1 MKVKNKNSLYFNF
14 YSGVSGDMLIG
25 SLIDLGVELSA
36 LKEIL
41 GKIDDRLSFKV
52 KKVKR
57 GVNNCT
63 LIKPEFPKELNK
75 IFNWNELRNFGN
87 FFKDEKFVYQNF
99 NETIELLKKSEEN
112 VHNEVDTKPHEL
124 GNFDTVF
131 DIVCF
136 YKSLEYL
143 GIENLYHSGIPFS
156 QGEIEIDHG
165 AVSSLAPVTLDLIK
179 NLHIPIYTTKKNPN
193 FEMCTPTGISLLKN
207 FNQSDFAEGVISRI
221 GYGAGTKDFKGS
233 SNSVSVN
240 LLSSSSDFKLLN
252 ILETN
257 IDDMSPEFIPFVFE
271 KILELGANDVWAQN
285 ILMKKGRPAYK
296 ISVLCEK
303 KLNDKVT
310 DLFKKE
316 TSTFGVR
323 ISDIKREA
331 FDRRIETV
339 TTKYGEINLK
349 IKLGS
354 GEIIGAY
361 PEYEDCKNLS
371 KVHNIPLKVIFDE
384 AINQFNNLPR

>member
-25 SLIDLGVELSA
+25 SLIDLGVELSI
-36 LKEIL
+36 LKDIL
-41 GKIDDRLSFKV
+41 GKIDERVSFKV
-52 KKVKR
+52 KNVKR

-63 LIKPEFPKELNK
+63 LIEPEFPKELNK
-75 IFNWNELRNFGN
+75 NFNWNELKNFGN
-87 FFKDEKFVYQNF
+87 FFKDEKFVFQNF

-112 VHNEVDTKPHEL
+112 VHNEVDAKPHEL

-165 AVSSLAPVTLDLIK
+165 VVSSLAPVTLNLIK
-179 NLHIPIYTTKKNPN
+179 NLGIPVYTTTKNPN
-193 FEMCTPTGISLLKN
+193 FEMCTPTGVSLLKN
-207 FNQSDFAEGVISRI
+207 FNQNDIAEGVIKKI
-221 GYGAGTKDFKGS
+221 GYGAGAKDFANS

-240 LLSSSSDFKLLN
+240 LLSSNSNFELLN
-252 ILETN
+252 IIETN
-257 IDDMSPEFIPFVFE
+257 IDDMSPEFISFIFE
-271 KILELGANDVWAQN
+271 KILELGAKDIWAQN

-296 ISVLCEK
+296 ISVLCSN
-303 KLNDKVT
+303 KLNDNII

-323 ISDIKREA
+323 ISNFKREA
-331 FDRRIETV
+331 FERRIEKV
-339 TTKYGEINLK
+339 STKYGDINLK
-349 IKLGS
+349 LKLDS
-354 GEIIGAY
+354 GEVIGAY

-384 AINQFNNLPR
+384 ALMHFNNLPR

>member
-25 SLIDLGVELSA
+25 SLIDLGVEVSA

-41 GKIDDRLSFKV
+41 GKIDDRLSLKV
-52 KKVKR
+52 KNVKR

-112 VHNEVDTKPHEL
+112 VHNEVNTRPHEL

-207 FNQSDFAEGVISRI
+207 FNQNDVAEGVISRI
-221 GYGAGTKDFKGS
+221 GYGAGTGLMIGGWSAFIAQETTTRNQWKTIGTSTVLGGVIGLLLGTRSIWDPAAPRPDMGS
-233 SNSVSVN
+233 AEADSQ
-240 LLSSSSDFKLLN
+240 
-252 ILETN
+252 IL
-257 IDDMSPEFIPFVFE
+257 V
-271 KILELGANDVWAQN
+271 KH
-285 ILMKKGRPAYK
+285 
-296 ISVLCEK
+296 
-303 KLNDKVT
+303 
-310 DLFKKE
+310 E
-316 TSTFGVR
+316 TSGF
-323 ISDIKREA
+323 
-331 FDRRIETV
+331 
-339 TTKYGEINLK
+339 K
-349 IKLGS
+349 I
-354 GEIIGAY
+354 AY
-361 PEYEDCKNLS
+361 SWN
-371 KVHNIPLKVIFDE
+371 F
-384 AINQFNNLPR
+384 

>member
-25 SLIDLGVELSA
+25 SLIDLGIELSV

-41 GKIDDRLSFKV
+41 GKIDDRVSFKV
-52 KKVKR
+52 KNVKR

-75 IFNWNELRNFGN
+75 NFNWNQLKDFGN

-99 NETIELLKKSEEN
+99 NETIKLLKKSEEN
-112 VHNEVDTKPHEL
+112 VHNEVNAKPHEL

-143 GIENLYHSGIPFS
+143 GIEKLYHSGIPFS

-165 AVSSLAPVTLDLIK
+165 TVSSLAPVTLELIK
-179 NLHIPIYTTKKNPN
+179 NLSIPIYTTKKNPN

-207 FNQSDFAEGVISRI
+207 FNQSGVAEGVINRI

-240 LLSSSSDFKLLN
+240 LLSLNSDLELLN
-252 ILETN
+252 IIETN
-257 IDDMSPEFIPFVFE
+257 IDDMSPEFIPFVIE

-296 ISVLCEK
+296 VSVLCEK
-303 KLNDKVT
+303 KLNDKIN

-323 ISDIKREA
+323 ISEVKREA

-339 TTKYGEINLK
+339 HTKYGEINLK
-349 IKLGS
+349 LKLDS

-384 AINQFNNLPR
+384 ALNQFNNLPR